1 MPSDA
6 ANVPHAAGGE
16 AIAQLYGRF
25 AKELFG
31 FCLFKLGTVDEAE
44 EAVQNTFVKALDA
57 LNCGASPDREAA
69 WLYTIALNVCRTQY
83 RTRARRADREV
94 LAASREFGDTPAA
107 EPPDVETTLLLPAL
121 ETLTAR
127 ARQAL
132 LTREWQGLSYREI
145 AEELKLSESAVET
158 LLFRARK
165 AVARAIQAGAQGGA
179 NARGQLVLGL
189 PWLSELT
196 SAFDGADEVKVAAC
210 TAATGL
216 VTLAARRVQE
226 TGRSRVL

>member
-16 AIAQLYGRF
+16 AIAQLYDRF
-25 AKELFG
+25 GKELYG
-31 FCLFKLGTVDEAE
+31 FCLFKLGAVDEAE

-57 LNCGASPDREAA
+57 LNCGVSPDREAA

-94 LAASREFGDTPAA
+94 LAAGRELGHAPAA
-107 EPPDVETTLLLPAL
+107 EPLDFETTLLLPAL
-121 ETLTAR
+121 ETLTER
-127 ARQAL
+127 ARHAL
-132 LTREWQGLSYREI
+132 VLREWQGLSYREI
-145 AEELKLSESAVET
+145 AEELNLSESAVET

-165 AVARAIQAGAQGGA
+165 AVARAIQAGAH
-179 NARGQLVLGL
+179 GQLVVCV

-196 SAFDGADEVKVAAC
+196 PAFDDASEITVTAF
-210 TAATGL
+210 TAAIGL